1 MTQTDN
7 LTTPSRGLPELG
19 RYVLKLNSAT
29 TAEERPGIVFT
40 ATNLD
45 SLLCTASRYGYV
57 VSCTVSRAEIC
68 IGVWCVGPWR
78 LADVCWA
85 RAAG

>member
-29 TAEERPGIVFT
+29 RAEERPGIVLIHCYEPGLASLYCKSLRLCGVMHGFSCG
-40 ATNLD
+40 NLH
-45 SLLCTASRYGYV
+45 
-57 VSCTVSRAEIC
+57 
-68 IGVWCVGPWR
+68 WR
-78 LADVCWA
+78 VVCWA
-85 RAAG
+85 VAAG